1 MGPFNLAAIGP
12 DSFGVALKTA
22 IADMLQLF
30 LVNLPQWIVSVP
42 VSESGNSILL
52 TFCAAADQTPLSAH
66 LSNATMSLCSCSS
79 QSQYSA
85 G

>member
-1 MGPFNLAAIGP
+1 MGPFNSAAVSP
-12 DSFGVALKTA
+12 DSFGVVLETA

-30 LVNLPQWIVSVP
+30 LVNLPQWIASVP

-52 TFCAAADQTPLSAH
+52 TFCAAAT
-66 LSNATMSLCSCSS
+66 TSLRSCSS